1 MKKLLLASS
10 VFILSALPVLAGD
23 TAAAPVAAKKGSP
36 FGPFILIGGI
46 FAIMYFLM
54 IRPQQKKQ
62 KEKMAMLS
70 SVEEGDKIVTIG
82 GIYGTV
88 KQVKDNS
95 IRVQIDD
102 HTRIEL
108 AKSSIA
114 NIVEKAN
121 APAVTQEQK

>member
-1 MKKLLLASS
+1 MKKLLLTSS
-10 VFILSALPVLAGD
+10 VFILSAIPALAEGG
-23 TAAAPVAAKKGSP
+23 TAAAPAKKGSP

-62 KEKMAMLS
+62 KEKMAMLNAI
-70 SVEEGDKIVTIG
+70 EQGDKIVTIG

-95 IRVQIDD
+95 IRVQVDD

-108 AKSSIA
+108 AKSSVA
-114 NIVEKAN
+114 NIIEKAN
-121 APAVTQEQK
+121 APAATQEQK

>member
-23 TAAAPVAAKKGSP
+23 TAAAPAAEKKGSP

-62 KEKMAMLS
+62 KEKMAMLN

-82 GIYGTV
+82 GIHGKVIEIADATITIEV
-88 KQVKDNS
+88 EGQSRLKLNKDAVN
-95 IRVQIDD
+95 
-102 HTRIEL
+102 
-108 AKSSIA
+108 
-114 NIVEKAN
+114 
-121 APAVTQEQK
+121 PAGEPTQMAQQK